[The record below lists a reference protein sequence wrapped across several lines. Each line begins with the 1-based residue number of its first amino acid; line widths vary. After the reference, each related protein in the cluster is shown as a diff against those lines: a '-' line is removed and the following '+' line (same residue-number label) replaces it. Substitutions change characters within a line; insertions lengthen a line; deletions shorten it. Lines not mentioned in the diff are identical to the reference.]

1 MSNIRIQIKE
11 LADHDFS
18 EDALKNSILRFSYL
32 YDDYKIEQENDL
44 IYISGDEKNINKYIK
59 EFIYLVYR
67 EKIFQET
74 LSIRNKIYDSL

>member
-1 MSNIRIQIKE
+1 MSNMRIQIKE

-18 EDALKNSILRFSYL
+18 ESALKNSILRFSYL